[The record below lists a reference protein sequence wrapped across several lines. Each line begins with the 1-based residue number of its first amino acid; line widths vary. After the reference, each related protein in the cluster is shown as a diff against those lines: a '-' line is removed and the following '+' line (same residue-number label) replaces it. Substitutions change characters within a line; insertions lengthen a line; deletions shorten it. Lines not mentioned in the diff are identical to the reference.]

1 MGFLIQSGWA
11 FSNLRSHPQSLP
23 LPVSG
28 KGGAGAGPRAT
39 GGWRLHLGTS
49 LVVQQSRL
57 QASNAWRRDG
67 GWARSLLR
75 ELRSHVPWGAVKKWK
90 KKKKKDCIRTRTEPG
105 CWIPNLSR
113 YMSGNIMD
121 TAQNPYILGYCAVL
135 CLVAQLCLFATPWTV
150 AHQVPLSIGIL
161 QARILE
167 WVAVSSSRGSSQP
180 RSPVLQTDSLP
191 TEPPGKPK
199 NTGGV
204 AYPFSSWSSWPRNWI
219 GVSCTAG
226 GFFTS
231 WATKNS

>member
-1 MGFLIQSGWA
+1 MGILEPPQPSTKPPSSCEREGRCWSRTESNRRLETAFGDFAGGPTVKTPSFQCMAEGWG
-11 FSNLRSHPQSLP
+11 
-23 LPVSG
+23 VSSIPAQG
-28 KGGAGAGPRAT
+28 TKIPCA
-39 GGWRLHLGTS
+39 LGCS
-49 LVVQQSRL
+49 QKV
-57 QASNAWRRDG
+57 
-67 GWARSLLR
+67 
-75 ELRSHVPWGAVKKWK
+75 
-90 KKKKKDCIRTRTEPG
+90 KKKKDCIRTRTEPRMLD
-105 CWIPNLSR
+105 PKSEHR

-204 AYPFSSWSSWPRNWI
+204 AYPFSS
-219 GVSCTAG
+219 
-226 GFFTS
+226 
-231 WATKNS
+231 